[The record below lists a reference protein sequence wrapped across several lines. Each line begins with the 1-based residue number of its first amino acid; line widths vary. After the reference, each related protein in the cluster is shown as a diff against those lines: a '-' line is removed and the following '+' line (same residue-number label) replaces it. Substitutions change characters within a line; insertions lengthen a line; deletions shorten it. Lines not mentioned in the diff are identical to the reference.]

1 MGLFSKKP
9 AVPVPSSSPAPV
21 EKLPDAPTL
30 RRSDFDTLMADLLAG
45 AEFQRELMPKEPP
58 QVPGYDLGF
67 IYRGARQISGDF
79 YDFIPIDVGK
89 IGIAIADASGK
100 GIPASLLTMTCRALL
115 HAQPERDAPP
125 ARVFG
130 HVNRM
135 LRGNVKRGMFITGVY
150 GILDTSWHTFTLANA
165 GHLPTVVWRSKA
177 KIAMTYPPRGPVLGV
192 TEPEVF
198 DAAMKEDVIQLDPG
212 DRFLLMTDGVN
223 EAMAPGQKEYG
234 MEHLRKRLAAASD
247 AKSTDLLKRIVDS
260 IDIHRGGG
268 EQSDDITIVTGRRLP
283 S

>member
-1 MGLFSKKP
+1 MGLFSRKP
-9 AVPVPSSSPAPV
+9 STPSEKPPEPAP
-21 EKLPDAPTL
+21 APAI
-30 RRSDFDTLMADLLAG
+30 RKADIDTLMADLAAG
-45 AEFQRELMPKEPP
+45 AEFQRDLMPKEPP

-67 IYRGARQISGDF
+67 VYRGARNISGDF

-100 GIPASLLTMTCRALL
+100 GIPASLLTMTCRAML
-115 HAQPERDAPP
+115 HAQPEPDAPP
-125 ARVFG
+125 ARVLT

-135 LRGNVKRGMFITGVY
+135 LRGNVKRGMFVTGVY
-150 GILDTSWHTFTLANA
+150 GVLDTSWHTFTLANA

-198 DAAMKEDVIQLDPG
+198 EAAMKEDVIQLEPG

-247 AKSTDLLKRIVDS
+247 AKSSDLLKRIVDS
-260 IDIHRGGG
+260 IDIHRAGG